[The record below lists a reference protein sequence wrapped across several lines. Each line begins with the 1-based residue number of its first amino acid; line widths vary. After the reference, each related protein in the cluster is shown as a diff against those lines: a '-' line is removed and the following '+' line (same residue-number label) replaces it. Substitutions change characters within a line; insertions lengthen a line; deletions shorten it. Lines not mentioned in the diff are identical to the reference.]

1 MRTIGIDVSKATLDV
16 ALQDE
21 QGNLVKE
28 ERVKNSSGGLRSL
41 LCKWTRQGLCDTT
54 ALVCLE
60 PTGHYSHGVVKTLLD
75 MGHPTWLA
83 HATDIRLSIG
93 MQRGKSDKVDA
104 RRIAQYAHR
113 FRDKARL
120 VGQSHVEFAELKA
133 LLALRERLVKERAKN
148 KAQLK
153 DNVLYLSGTTK
164 ELIKVEVQR
173 QLKALERSIAKLD
186 QAIAVFLRKDSSLN
200 RKNKLAQ
207 SVSGIGPVLASELIA
222 HTEGF
227 TRFDS
232 PRQLI
237 CYVGVAPF
245 ERTSGSSVRGKTA
258 TSSFANQRLKSLF
271 KLAALAAVRVPGD
284 LQDYYKRKLD
294 QGKRPILALNNVAG
308 KIIHH
313 LWAVIHSGKPYQPRL
328 HMS

>member
-16 ALQDE
+16 ALRDE
-21 QGNLVKE
+21 AGSLIKE
-28 ERVKNSSGGLRSL
+28 DRVKNSTTGLRTL
-41 LCKWTRQGLCDTT
+41 LRKWSKQGLCDTT

-60 PTGHYSHGVVKTLLD
+60 PTGHYSHGVVKILLD
-75 MGHPTWLA
+75 LGHPTWMA

-104 RRIAQYAHR
+104 RRIAEYAHR

-120 VGQSHVEFAELKA
+120 LDATHLEYTELKT
-133 LLALRERLVKERAKN
+133 LLALRERLVKERAKDQ
-148 KAQLK
+148 AQLK
-153 DNVLYLSGTTK
+153 DNVQYMTGEAKQLVK
-164 ELIKVEVQR
+164 AELER
-173 QLKALERSIAKLD
+173 QLKTLGRSINKLEKAIKAILNKD
-186 QAIAVFLRKDSSLN
+186 QALA
-200 RKNKLAQ
+200 RKNRLAQ

-232 PRQLI
+232 PRQLV
-237 CYVGVAPF
+237 CYVGAAPF
-245 ERTSGSSVRGKTA
+245 ERTSGTSVRGKTA
-258 TSSFANQRLKSLF
+258 TSSFANHRLKSLLR
-271 KLAALAAVRVPGD
+271 LAALSAVRVDGD
-284 LQDYYKRKLD
+284 LRDYYQRKLA
-294 QGKRPILALNNVAG
+294 QGKRPIVVLNNVAG

-313 LWAVIHSGKPYQPRL
+313 LWAVINSGKPYQPRL

>member
-1 MRTIGIDVSKATLDV
+1 MRTIGIDVSKTTLDV
-16 ALQDE
+16 VLQDE
-21 QGNLVKE
+21 KGGLVRE
-28 ERVKNSSGGLRSL
+28 ERVSNSASGLRSL
-41 LCKWTRQGLCDTT
+41 LRKWVRQGLCDTT

-75 MGHPTWLA
+75 LGHPTWLA

-120 VGQSHVEFAELKA
+120 ITRAHLEFAELKA
-133 LLALRERLVKERAKN
+133 LLALRERLVKERAKDA
-148 KAQLK
+148 AQLK
-153 DNVLYLSGTTK
+153 DNVLYLTGTTK
-164 ELIKVEVQR
+164 DLVKAELQR
-173 QLKALERSIAKLD
+173 QVKALERSITKLD
-186 QAIAVFLRKDSSLN
+186 RAIAAFLRKDATLQG
-200 RKNKLAQ
+200 KNKLAQ

-232 PRQLI
+232 PRQLA

-258 TSSFANQRLKSLF
+258 TSSLANHRLKSLL
-271 KLAALAAVRVPGD
+271 KLAALAAIRVPGD
-284 LQDYYKRKLD
+284 LQDYYQRKIT
-294 QGKRPILALNNVAG
+294 QGKRPILVLNNVAG

-328 HMS
+328 HTS

>member
-16 ALQDE
+16 VLQDE
-21 QGNLVKE
+21 QGKLVQE
-28 ERVKNSSGGLRSL
+28 ERVKNSCVGLRSL
-41 LCKWTRQGLCDTT
+41 LRKWARQGHCDTT

-75 MGHPTWLA
+75 LGHPTWLA

-133 LLALRERLVKERAKN
+133 LLALRERLVKERGKN
-148 KAQLK
+148 TAQLK
-153 DNVLYLSGTTK
+153 DNVLYLTGNTK
-164 ELIKVEVQR
+164 DLVKAELQR
-173 QLKALERSIAKLD
+173 QLKALELSITKLD
-186 QAIAVFLRKDSSLN
+186 RAIAVFLRKDSALQG
-200 RKNKLAQ
+200 RNKLAQ
-207 SVSGIGPVLASELIA
+207 TVSGIGPVLASELIA

-232 PRQLI
+232 PRQLV
-237 CYVGVAPF
+237 CYAGVAPF

-258 TSSFANQRLKSLF
+258 TSSFANHRLKSLL

-284 LQDYYKRKLD
+284 LQDYYHRKIA
-294 QGKRPILALNNVAG
+294 QGKRPIVVLNNVAG

-313 LWAVIHSGKPYQPRL
+313 LWAVIHSGRPYQPHL

>member
-41 LCKWTRQGLCDTT
+41 LCKWARQGLCDTT

-133 LLALRERLVKERAKN
+133 TALSLGFGHVEAGPLV
-148 KAQLK
+148 
-153 DNVLYLSGTTK
+153 
-164 ELIKVEVQR
+164 
-173 QLKALERSIAKLD
+173 RSSYHAHE
-186 QAIAVFLRKDSSLN
+186 QADAF
-200 RKNKLAQ
+200 A
-207 SVSGIGPVLASELIA
+207 AA
-222 HTEGF
+222 
-227 TRFDS
+227 
-232 PRQLI
+232 
-237 CYVGVAPF
+237 
-245 ERTSGSSVRGKTA
+245 RG
-258 TSSFANQRLKSLF
+258 
-271 KLAALAAVRVPGD
+271 
-284 LQDYYKRKLD
+284 
-294 QGKRPILALNNVAG
+294 
-308 KIIHH
+308 
-313 LWAVIHSGKPYQPRL
+313 
-328 HMS
+328 

>member
-1 MRTIGIDVSKATLDV
+1 
-16 ALQDE
+16 
-21 QGNLVKE
+21 
-28 ERVKNSSGGLRSL
+28 
-41 LCKWTRQGLCDTT
+41 
-54 ALVCLE
+54 
-60 PTGHYSHGVVKTLLD
+60 
-75 MGHPTWLA
+75 
-83 HATDIRLSIG
+83 

-133 LLALRERLVKERAKN
+133 LLALRERLVKERGKN
-148 KAQLK
+148 TAQLK
-153 DNVLYLSGTTK
+153 DNVLYLTGNTK
-164 ELIKVEVQR
+164 DLVKAELQR
-173 QLKALERSIAKLD
+173 QLKALELSITKLD
-186 QAIAVFLRKDSSLN
+186 RAIAVFLRKDSALQG
-200 RKNKLAQ
+200 RNKLAQ
-207 SVSGIGPVLASELIA
+207 TVSGIGPVLASELIA

-232 PRQLI
+232 PRQLV
-237 CYVGVAPF
+237 CYAGVAPF

-258 TSSFANQRLKSLF
+258 TSSFANHRLKSLL

-284 LQDYYKRKLD
+284 LQDYYHRKIA
-294 QGKRPILALNNVAG
+294 QGKRPIVVLNNVAG

-313 LWAVIHSGKPYQPRL
+313 LWAVIHSGRPYQPRL

>member
-1 MRTIGIDVSKATLDV
+1 MKTIGIDVSKATLDV

-21 QGNLVKE
+21 HGALMKE
-28 ERVKNSSGGLRSL
+28 KRVKNSTAGLRSL
-41 LCKWTRQGLCDTT
+41 LRKWAKQGLCDTT

-60 PTGHYSHGVVKTLLD
+60 PTGHYSNGVVETLLD
-75 MGHPTWLA
+75 LGHPTWLA
-83 HATDIRLSIG
+83 HAMDIRLSIG
-93 MQRGKSDKVDA
+93 MQRGKNDKVDA

-120 VGQSHVEFAELKA
+120 VDQSQVTFIELKA

-148 KAQLK
+148 KVQLK
-153 DNVLYLSGTTK
+153 DNVLYLTGSTK
-164 ELIKVEVQR
+164 ELVKAELQR
-173 QLKALERSIAKLD
+173 QLRALERSITKLD
-186 QAIAVFLRKDSSLN
+186 QAIAAFLREDGDL
-200 RKNKLAQ
+200 RHKNELAQ

-222 HTEGF
+222 HTHGF

-232 PRQLI
+232 PRQLA

-245 ERTSGSSVRGKTA
+245 ERSSGTSVRGKTA
-258 TSSFANQRLKSLF
+258 TSSFANHRLKSLF
-271 KLAALAAVRVPGD
+271 KLSALAAVRVPGD
-284 LQDYYKRKLD
+284 LQDYYQRKLD
-294 QGKRPILALNNVAG
+294 QGKRPIVALNNVAG

-313 LWAVIHSGKPYQPRL
+313 LWAVIQSGKPYQPRL